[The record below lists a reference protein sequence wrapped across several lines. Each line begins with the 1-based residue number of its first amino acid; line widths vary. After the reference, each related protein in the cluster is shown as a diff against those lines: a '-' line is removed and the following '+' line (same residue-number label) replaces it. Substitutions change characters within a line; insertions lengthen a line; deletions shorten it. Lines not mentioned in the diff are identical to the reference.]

1 MVSELKHEIETFRS
15 VTFFSGVPIAMAT
28 NRQRLTAEMAS
39 GKLAEVSNWVTDINL
54 FSELNMPNITRVQE
68 SCWRLHERYER
79 QWLDVAGR
87 LCYLKL
93 EGVFSSGF
101 GFSTCWRC
109 LSLPWGI
116 PRWSGTH
123 LHHAV
128 CMVCNKAKHQ
138 TAMRLKLRSGSKL
151 QTLIVLPAFCFALEP
166 WLDFRHH
173 VDPERSGINEIKT
186 SETWRKPQQ
195 IPRRRGLS
203 LAAYQEEFEG
213 QIPVVLEGV
222 YEKMDCLKDGW
233 IEKMIMEPFKD
244 ERVIFLAHKNGA
256 ERIMATKLRKFVK
269 NVNKNYQ
276 NAWSYLRDDFFLK
289 RHPDL
294 IAACPPL
301 PPFLEGQDYFSLMP
315 AMFLPANA
323 TLLWGGRYSRS
334 KLHVDPYNWTGTNL
348 VLRGEKFFRLI
359 PPGGHD
365 RMLEV
370 VTKNCGMALEC
381 ISYESNK
388 DLFES
393 VPQGIPLWET
403 KLQNGELLIIPS
415 GWWHQAVNLG
425 NTLAMVCAL
434 SGRDLLILN
443 KVVFIGQQ
451 MRRKGIRKMTWN
463 HQLANLN
470 S

>member
-1 MVSELKHEIETFRS
+1 MQTMKGSGWMWLVDFLISSLKAFFPYAALAFRP
-15 VTFFSGVPIAMAT
+15 VEDVFRCLVEVADVQVPICIMQSDAWF
-28 NRQRLTAEMAS
+28 TA
-39 GKLAEVSNWVTDINL
+39 IN
-54 FSELNMPNITRVQE
+54 P
-68 SCWRLHERYER
+68 
-79 QWLDVAGR
+79 
-87 LCYLKL
+87 
-93 EGVFSSGF
+93 
-101 GFSTCWRC
+101 
-109 LSLPWGI
+109 
-116 PRWSGTH
+116 
-123 LHHAV
+123 
-128 CMVCNKAKHQ
+128 KHQ
-138 TAMRLKLRSGSKL
+138 TAMRLELRSRSKL
-151 QTLIVLPAFCFALEP
+151 QTLILTSFCSASMEP

-173 VDPERSGINEIKT
+173 VDPERSGINEIKET

-203 LAAYQEEFEG
+203 LAAYQQEFEG

-222 YEKMDCLKDGW
+222 YEKTDCLKDGW
-233 IEKMIMEPFKD
+233 IEKMIMEPFED

-276 NAWSYLRDDFFLK
+276 NAWSYLRDEFFLQ
-289 RHPDL
+289 RHMDL

-315 AMFLPANA
+315 AMFPPANA

-381 ISYESNK
+381 ISYESKK

-425 NTLAMVCAL
+425 NTLAMVRVL
-434 SGRDLLILN
+434 SASDLLISN
-443 KVVFIGQQ
+443 WQQ
-451 MRRKGIRKMTWN
+451 MGRKGIRKMTWN

-470 S
+470 LPFCQMQGGSKEVLKQNGISVQAYALQDFLGSSMTNF